1 LTSKFEREWRKEI
14 MKNVR
19 GKQAEKPAP
28 CPNCDEQFRFPM
40 EAVMFGGEVTCPHC
54 QQTFV
59 VGSDAADK
67 FVSGVDDFRKN
78 IERTNRKR
86 RR

>member
-1 LTSKFEREWRKEI
+1 VSSFERGMRKEI
-14 MKNVR
+14 EKNVR

-28 CPNCDEQFRFPM
+28 CPSCGEQFRFPM

-54 QQTFV
+54 QQTFT

-67 FVSGVDDFRKN
+67 LISGLNDFR
-78 IERTNRKR
+78 RKLR
-86 RR
+86 